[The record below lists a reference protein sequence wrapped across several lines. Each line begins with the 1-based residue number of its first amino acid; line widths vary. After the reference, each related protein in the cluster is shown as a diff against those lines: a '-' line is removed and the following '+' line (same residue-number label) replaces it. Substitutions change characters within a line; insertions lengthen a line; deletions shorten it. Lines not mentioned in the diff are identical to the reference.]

1 MGHLKSTAQSFMPRH
16 ARSLVAGA
24 LLLVGVGAR
33 PAHAQLLGTFTWQQ
47 QPYCNR
53 LTVTIT
59 SSGEGY
65 AVDGYDDQCGGT
77 LRSSVFGTSV
87 VNGDGTV
94 GLGLTVITAP
104 GGAPSH
110 IDARVNPS
118 SGNGT
123 WTDDAGASGAFV
135 LGAAAAGSPRPRPAT
150 RNTWGLSMSAAS
162 AFEGPGISLKVESVP
177 LTAGSAALSA
187 QFGLPSTLTGAGA
200 GNAAVSAHS
209 FGQTA
214 ILGMSDTAY
223 GVRGVSKSGYGVY
236 GESDNVGVFGLA
248 RGSGPGVIAWSQTGK
263 SALRVVNGSIT
274 VGGYTRPAFTHTTTA
289 SNTSGHATTLDH
301 PLLNGDPNALLFVM
315 HDYVSG
321 ATVNDAKEKSVWY
334 DTALAKWR
342 IYHDDLSAMPLNVR
356 FNVLVISACATV
368 FCG

>member
-1 MGHLKSTAQSFMPRH
+1 MGHLKSTAHSLMTRH
-16 ARSLVAGA
+16 VRSLVAIA
-24 LLLVGVGAR
+24 FLLVVVGAR

-59 SSGEGY
+59 ASGEGF

-77 LRSSVFGTSV
+77 LRSSVSGTSV

-118 SGNGT
+118 SGSGT
-123 WTDDAGASGAFV
+123 WTDDAGASGAFA

-187 QFGLPSTLTGAGA
+187 QFGPPSTLTGAGA

-214 ILGMSDTAY
+214 ILGMSDKTAKQHL
-223 GVRGVSKSGYGVY
+223 GVCFQKMGV
-236 GESDNVGVFGLA
+236 ESRNA
-248 RGSGPGVIAWSQTGK
+248 ATIM
-263 SALRVVNGSIT
+263 ALEI
-274 VGGYTRPAFTHTTTA
+274 
-289 SNTSGHATTLDH
+289 
-301 PLLNGDPNALLFVM
+301 
-315 HDYVSG
+315 
-321 ATVNDAKEKSVWY
+321 
-334 DTALAKWR
+334 
-342 IYHDDLSAMPLNVR
+342 LSAK
-356 FNVLVISACATV
+356 
-368 FCG
+368 